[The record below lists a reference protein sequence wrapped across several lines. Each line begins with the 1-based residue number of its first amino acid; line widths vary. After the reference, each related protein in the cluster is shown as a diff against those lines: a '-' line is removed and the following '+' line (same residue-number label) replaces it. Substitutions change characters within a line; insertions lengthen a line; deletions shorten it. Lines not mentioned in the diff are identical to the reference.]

1 MKEELIGETFG
12 QYEITGVIGEGGMG
26 VVYRARDT
34 KLQRDVALKVLP
46 LDTAHLA
53 DAAQNEELLKRFT
66 REANAAAGLDHPSII
81 DIYNLD
87 TKDDVYY
94 IAMRYVE
101 GRTLSQLMREEGPLP
116 LERAAHIVDQLASA
130 LDYAHRRQVIHRD
143 VKPANIMVGPDDR
156 VTLMDFGIAKAPSKE
171 KLTRVGQV
179 MGTIEYMSPEQFQG
193 KPVDARADVYALG
206 IVLYQMLTGEI
217 PFSSQALL
225 SDPSIFGSPPPP
237 RQHNPRISEAVEQV
251 ILRGLSESPGARYQT
266 AVELAAGLR
275 AALGEPEA
283 ARAPAPSP
291 MQASAAI
298 PLKLVFPNG
307 YEQEL
312 TPGLLCLGRSADND
326 MIFRDDR
333 VSRRHAEIHCKE
345 QHGCAIVDLGS
356 ANGTYVNGRQLRPE
370 AFLRLEPG
378 MQIHLGPNVKMRVQE
393 GAVPRRE
400 DQSHVWPTGSP
411 DTTKNDG
418 EVSHSIISHP
428 TRVIAQAAARLD
440 DRQIG
445 LIVASLVILAVGG
458 VWLGAPIWRQ
468 ISFAWFNIPLIGV
481 VGASIYAATRRPW
494 GAALAHGLIAFIG
507 GVVLWGR
514 LEIYT
519 QRYPALL
526 LGAIGSG
533 LFIYG
538 WLKCLPRVTG
548 GEDRASGAKE
558 TPWREAVWLALMAT
572 LAVAILYGT
581 VNIYELRR
589 VGQWFGAAAT
599 GVVGWFLGDVVRQ
612 YLTLRAEQKGQR

>member
-1 MKEELIGETFG
+1 MKEELIGEIFG

-53 DAAQNEELLKRFT
+53 DTAQNEELLKRFM

-116 LERAAHIVDQLASA
+116 PERAAHLMDQLASA
-130 LDYAHRRQVIHRD
+130 LDYAHQRQIIHRD
-143 VKPANIMVGPDDR
+143 VKPANVIVGPDDR

-206 IVLYQMLTGEI
+206 VILYQMLTGEL

-225 SDPSIFGSPPPP
+225 SDPSIFGSPPLP
-237 RQHNPRISEAVEQV
+237 RQHNPQIPETVERV
-251 ILRGLSESPGARYQT
+251 VLRSLAQALGARYQT
-266 AVELAAGLR
+266 AVELAEGLR
-275 AALGEPEA
+275 AALDEPEA
-283 ARAPAPSP
+283 ARAVTPA
-291 MQASAAI
+291 ATIA
-298 PLKLVFPNG
+298 LKLVFPNG
-307 YEQEL
+307 YEQQL
-312 TPGLLCLGRSADND
+312 TPGVLRLGRSADND
-326 MIFRDDR
+326 MIFQDDR

-378 MQIHLGPNVKMRVQE
+378 MQIHLGPNVTMRVQP
-393 GAVPRRE
+393 GAAPRRE
-400 DQSHVWPTGSP
+400 DQAHAWPTGSP
-411 DTTKNDG
+411 DTTKKDG
-418 EVSHSIISHP
+418 NASHSILSHP
-428 TRVIAQAAARLD
+428 TRIIAQAAARLENW
-440 DRQIG
+440 QIG
-445 LIVASLVILAVGG
+445 LLVAGLAILAVGG
-458 VWLGAPIWRQ
+458 VWLGAPIWRE
-468 ISFAWFNIPLIGV
+468 ISFAWFNLPLIGV
-481 VGASIYAATRRPW
+481 VGTAIYAAIRQPW
-494 GAALAHGLIAFIG
+494 GAALAHTLIAFVG

-519 QRYPALL
+519 RRYPALL

-533 LFIYG
+533 LFIYA
-538 WLKCLPRVTG
+538 WLKFLPRVTG
-548 GEDRASGAKE
+548 GGREEEKE
-558 TPWREAVWLALMAT
+558 SPWREAVWLALMAT
-572 LAVAILYGT
+572 LAVAILYGA
-581 VNIYELRR
+581 VNIYELQR

-599 GVVGWFLGDVVRQ
+599 GALGWFLGDVVRQ
-612 YLTLRAEQKGQR
+612 YLTLRAGQKGQR